1 MGLASV
7 EPRRI
12 LNALQGIS
20 RCSNI
25 PETET
30 IGGAGMREKESSRQC
45 AVSGG
50 ARCVTSSDNVA
61 VAAKR

>member
-7 EPRRI
+7 ELRRI

-25 PETET
+25 SGAETAT
-30 IGGAGMREKESSRQC
+30 GMWCAKKERFG
-45 AVSGG
+45 VH
-50 ARCVTSSDNVA
+50 
-61 VAAKR
+61 